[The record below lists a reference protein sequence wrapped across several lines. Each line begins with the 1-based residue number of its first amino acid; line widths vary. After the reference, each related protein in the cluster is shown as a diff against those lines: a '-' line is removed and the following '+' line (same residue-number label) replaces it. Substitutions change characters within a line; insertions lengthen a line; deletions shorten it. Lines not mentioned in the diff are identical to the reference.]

1 MFGQGSV
8 TNGCVV
14 LQALHIVCVQPH
26 VAGKP
31 FFPDANALFNE
42 TLIAGPAPPSSGS
55 SSGGGL
61 HGSQLALAIAL
72 PLVGGILIIGST
84 CWCCFLFTRK
94 RRQKMAATG
103 RMSKVH
109 DANADSMYTPVSP
122 SMKNAEAWGVSEPP
136 REMHAISPTLLH
148 AKHPS
153 PGLAQGRYSHNTG
166 GSEQGTPL
174 RNSFQNDEVGPGTNQ
189 VRDPNLHDLYFGVD
203 ESPGV
208 ASGPSTTNGQYYD
221 QQERLHRTEDETKGN
236 FI

>member
-1 MFGQGSV
+1 
-8 TNGCVV
+8 
-14 LQALHIVCVQPH
+14 

-31 FFPDANALFNE
+31 FFPDADAIFNE

-72 PLVGGILIIGST
+72 PIVGGILIISGT

-122 SMKNAEAWGVSEPP
+122 SIKNADMWGVSEPP

-153 PGLAQGRYSHNTG
+153 PGLAQGRWSHNAG

-203 ESPGV
+203 ESPG
-208 ASGPSTTNGQYYD
+208 AMSGPSTTNGQYYD
-221 QQERLHRTEDETKGN
+221 KQARMQRSEDETKGN